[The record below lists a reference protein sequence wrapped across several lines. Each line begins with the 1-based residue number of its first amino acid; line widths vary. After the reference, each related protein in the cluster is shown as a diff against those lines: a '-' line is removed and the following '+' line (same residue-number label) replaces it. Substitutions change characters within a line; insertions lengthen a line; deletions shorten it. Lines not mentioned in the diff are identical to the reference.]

1 MSATASTG
9 EQFVETRIPAR
20 MDRLPWTRWHW
31 RIIIALGTVWILD
44 GLEVTIVGS
53 ISSRLQDKATLGLTP
68 FQAIAQGSIYVAGAC
83 VGALFFGYLTDRLG
97 RKKLFLWTLGL
108 YLVATTAT
116 AFSQDFA
123 MFAIC
128 RFFTGMGIGGE
139 YSAINSAIDELI
151 PARVR
156 GWADLAINGSFWIGT
171 ALAAA
176 AVAAPASDALPMD
189 LGWRLIF
196 GLGAVMALLILGC
209 GARCPRARAGCS
221 PTAAR
226 RRPSESSPTSRR
238 RSRARP
244 RCASCPSPRESRC
257 ASTSASPSASARSR
271 RRSFG
276 RYPKRTTLGLVLMG
290 AQAFTY
296 NAFLFSFATIL
307 TKFFK
312 VSDSVVGV
320 YLLVFA
326 VGNFLGPLLLG
337 RLFDTVGRRP
347 MIGGTFL
354 VSGIVL
360 AISAAL
366 FQSGSLTAW
375 SLTLMWTGAFFFAS
389 AGASAGYLTVSEIF
403 PMEIRAMAIAFFY
416 AVATAIGGLTGP
428 TLFGRLVDNID
439 QMTIG
444 FYIAAGLM
452 IIAAITEFVAGRRR
466 RGRVA
471 GGRRDAAD
479 GRGRTARRGPPR
491 RALLAGI
498 PAAATAGR
506 RSRSRHCT
514 RASTPTSTARSA
526 RSSARSRSR
535 RARGP
540 PRAARN
546 APALATG
553 APGGSPARSGPRW
566 RAARCAAP
574 AAAATRS
581 VSTAPRSRRARS
593 DRAPRPP
600 GRGSRTRCDGA
611 RSP

>member
-9 EQFVETRIPAR
+9 EQFAETRIPAR

-53 ISSRLQDKATLGLTP
+53 ISSRLQEPDTLGLTP

-83 VGALFFGYLTDRLG
+83 VGALIFGYLTDRLG
-97 RKKLFLWTLGL
+97 RKRLFLWTLGL
-108 YLVATTAT
+108 YLLATVTT
-116 AFSQDFA
+116 AFSQDFL

-156 GWADLAINGSFWIGT
+156 GWADLAINGSFWVGT

-176 AVAAPASDALPMD
+176 VSILLLSDALPKD

-196 GLGAVMALLILGC
+196 GLGAVMALLILWV
-209 GARCPRARAGCS
+209 
-221 PTAAR
+221 R
-226 RRPSESSPTSRR
+226 RTLPE
-238 RSRARP
+238 
-244 RCASCPSPRESRC
+244 SPRWLLTHGRADEAERIVSDIEATVAEQAELRELPEPEGEPLRVDQRK
-257 ASTSASPSASARSR
+257 SVGFGEIARTLVS
-271 RRSFG
+271 

-307 TKFFK
+307 TTFYK

-326 VGNFLGPLLLG
+326 IGNFLGPLLLG
-337 RLFDTVGRRP
+337 RLFDTIGRRP

-360 AISAAL
+360 AVSAAL
-366 FQSGSLTAW
+366 FHAGHLGAW

-428 TLFGRLVDNID
+428 TLFGRLVDNVD

-452 IIAAITEFVAGRRR
+452 IIAGITEFILGVAAEGDSLEDIATPLTAEGAPRDE
-466 RGRVA
+466 V
-471 GGRRDAAD
+471 RRDE
-479 GRGRTARRGPPR
+479 RFRRT
-491 RALLAGI
+491 
-498 PAAATAGR
+498 
-506 RSRSRHCT
+506 
-514 RASTPTSTARSA
+514 
-526 RSSARSRSR
+526 
-535 RARGP
+535 
-540 PRAARN
+540 
-546 APALATG
+546 
-553 APGGSPARSGPRW
+553 
-566 RAARCAAP
+566 
-574 AAAATRS
+574 
-581 VSTAPRSRRARS
+581 
-593 DRAPRPP
+593 P
-600 GRGSRTRCDGA
+600 GRGYGWSAQPQSSLHPR
-611 RSP
+611 

>member
-53 ISSRLQDKATLGLTP
+53 ISSRLQEKGTLGLTP

-83 VGALFFGYLTDRLG
+83 VGALLFGYLTDRLG

-176 AVAAPASDALPMD
+176 VSILLLSDALPKD

-196 GLGAVMALLILGC
+196 GLGAVMALLILWV
-209 GARCPRARAGCS
+209 
-221 PTAAR
+221 R
-226 RRPSESSPTSRR
+226 RTLPE
-238 RSRARP
+238 
-244 RCASCPSPRESRC
+244 SPRWLLTHGRADEAERIVSDIEATVAEQAELRELPEPEGEPLRVDQRK
-257 ASTSASPSASARSR
+257 SVG
-271 RRSFG
+271 FG
-276 RYPKRTTLGLVLMG
+276 EIAHTLVSRYPKRTTLGLVLMG

-307 TKFFK
+307 TTFFK

-347 MIGGTFL
+347 MIGGSFL

-366 FQSGSLTAW
+366 FHAGHLGAW
-375 SLTLMWTGAFFFAS
+375 SLTLLWTGAFFFAS

-452 IIAAITEFVAGRRR
+452 IIAALTEFALGVDAEGESLEDVATPLTAEGAPRDEVRRDERFSRVPGRGYGWSAQPQSSLHPRVDTDIDREIGEIVGALHEADGPLPRRDLAQRTRARYWGAGRFSRALGTAMARGEVRR
-466 RGRVA
+466 T
-471 GGRRDAAD
+471 
-479 GRGRTARRGPPR
+479 GRGRYAK
-491 RALLAGI
+491 
-498 PAAATAGR
+498 
-506 RSRSRHCT
+506 
-514 RASTPTSTARSA
+514 
-526 RSSARSRSR
+526 
-535 RARGP
+535 
-540 PRAARN
+540 
-546 APALATG
+546 
-553 APGGSPARSGPRW
+553 
-566 RAARCAAP
+566 
-574 AAAATRS
+574 
-581 VSTAPRSRRARS
+581 V
-593 DRAPRPP
+593 
-600 GRGSRTRCDGA
+600 
-611 RSP
+611 

>member
-1 MSATASTG
+1 
-9 EQFVETRIPAR
+9 

-53 ISSRLQDKATLGLTP
+53 ISSRLQEKDTLGLTP

-83 VGALFFGYLTDRLG
+83 VGALVFGYLTDRMG

-176 AVAAPASDALPMD
+176 VSILLLSDALPKD

-196 GLGAVMALLILGC
+196 GLGAVMALLILWV
-209 GARCPRARAGCS
+209 
-221 PTAAR
+221 R
-226 RRPSESSPTSRR
+226 RTLPE
-238 RSRARP
+238 
-244 RCASCPSPRESRC
+244 SPRWLLTHGRAEEAERIVSDIEATVAEQAELRELPEPEGEPLRVDQRK
-257 ASTSASPSASARSR
+257 SVG
-271 RRSFG
+271 FG
-276 RYPKRTTLGLVLMG
+276 EIAHTLVSRYPKRTTLGLVLMG

-307 TKFFK
+307 TTFFK

-337 RLFDTVGRRP
+337 RLFDTIGRRP
-347 MIGGTFL
+347 MIGGSFL

-366 FQSGSLTAW
+366 FHAGHLGAW

-452 IIAAITEFVAGRRR
+452 IIAALTEFAIGVDAEGESLEDVATPLTAEGAPPDE
-466 RGRVA
+466 V
-471 GGRRDAAD
+471 RRDE
-479 GRGRTARRGPPR
+479 RF
-491 RALLAGI
+491 
-498 PAAATAGR
+498 
-506 RSRSRHCT
+506 SR
-514 RASTPTSTARSA
+514 
-526 RSSARSRSR
+526 
-535 RARGP
+535 
-540 PRAARN
+540 
-546 APALATG
+546 
-553 APGGSPARSGPRW
+553 
-566 RAARCAAP
+566 
-574 AAAATRS
+574 
-581 VSTAPRSRRARS
+581 V
-593 DRAPRPP
+593 P
-600 GRGSRTRCDGA
+600 GRGYGWSALPQSSLHPRVDTDIDREIGEIVGALHEADGPLARRDLAQRTRSRYWGA
-611 RSP
+611 GRFSRALGTAMARGEVRRTGRGHYEKV

>member
-1 MSATASTG
+1 MAAMSATS
-9 EQFVETRIPAR
+9 EQFVETMIPAR

-53 ISSRLQDKATLGLTP
+53 ISSRLQEPDTLGLTP

-83 VGALFFGYLTDRLG
+83 LGALFFGYLTDRLG
-97 RKKLFLWTLGL
+97 RKKLFLWTLAL

-116 AFSQDFA
+116 AFSQDFL

-128 RFFTGMGIGGE
+128 RFFTGVGIGGE

-156 GWADLAINGSFWIGT
+156 GWADLAINGSFWVGT

-176 AVAAPASDALPMD
+176 VSILLLSDALPKD

-196 GLGAVMALLILGC
+196 GLGAVMALLILWV
-209 GARCPRARAGCS
+209 
-221 PTAAR
+221 R
-226 RRPSESSPTSRR
+226 RTLPE
-238 RSRARP
+238 
-244 RCASCPSPRESRC
+244 SPRWLLTHGRAEEAERIVTDIE
-257 ASTSASPSASARSR
+257 ATVARQADVRELPEPEGEPLRVDQRKSVG
-271 RRSFG
+271 FGEIAKTLVG
-276 RYPKRTTLGLVLMG
+276 RYPRRTTLGLVLMG

-312 VSDSVVGV
+312 VSDSGVGI
-320 YLLVFA
+320 YLVVFA

-347 MIGGTFL
+347 MIGGCFL
-354 VSGIVL
+354 ASGIVL
-360 AISAAL
+360 AVSAAL
-366 FQSGSLTAW
+366 FHAGSLTAW
-375 SLTLMWTGAFFFAS
+375 SLTFMWTGAFFFAS

-428 TLFGRLVDNID
+428 TLFGRLVDNVD

-452 IIAAITEFVAGRRR
+452 IIAGITEFILGIDAEGESLEDVATPLTAEGAPQDEVRRDERFTRGPRPGRGYGWSAMPQSSLHPRVDSDIDREVGEIVGALSQSDGPLARRELAERTRSRHWGAGRFSRALGTAMARGEVRR
-466 RGRVA
+466 T
-471 GGRRDAAD
+471 
-479 GRGRTARRGPPR
+479 GRGRYER
-491 RALLAGI
+491 
-498 PAAATAGR
+498 
-506 RSRSRHCT
+506 
-514 RASTPTSTARSA
+514 
-526 RSSARSRSR
+526 
-535 RARGP
+535 
-540 PRAARN
+540 
-546 APALATG
+546 
-553 APGGSPARSGPRW
+553 
-566 RAARCAAP
+566 
-574 AAAATRS
+574 
-581 VSTAPRSRRARS
+581 V
-593 DRAPRPP
+593 
-600 GRGSRTRCDGA
+600 
-611 RSP
+611 

>member
-9 EQFVETRIPAR
+9 ERFVETRIPAR

-53 ISSRLQDKATLGLTP
+53 ISSRLQEKDTLGLTP

-83 VGALFFGYLTDRLG
+83 VGALLFGYLTDRLG

-156 GWADLAINGSFWIGT
+156 GWADLAINGSFWVGT
-171 ALAAA
+171 AIAA
-176 AVAAPASDALPMD
+176 AVSVLLLSDALPKD

-196 GLGAVMALLILGC
+196 GLGAVMALLILWV
-209 GARCPRARAGCS
+209 
-221 PTAAR
+221 R
-226 RRPSESSPTSRR
+226 RTLPE
-238 RSRARP
+238 
-244 RCASCPSPRESRC
+244 SPRWLLTHGRAEEAERIVSDIE
-257 ASTSASPSASARSR
+257 TTVARQAEVR
-271 RRSFG
+271 ELPEPEGEPLRVDQRKAIGFGLIARTLFG

-307 TKFFK
+307 TTFFK

-326 VGNFLGPLLLG
+326 IGNFLGPLLLG

-347 MIGGTFL
+347 MIGGCFL

-366 FQSGSLTAW
+366 FHGGSLGAW
-375 SLTLMWTGAFFFAS
+375 SLTFLWTGAFFFAS
-389 AGASAGYLTVSEIF
+389 AGASAGYLTVSEVF

-416 AVATAIGGLTGP
+416 AIATAIGGLTGP
-428 TLFGRLVDNID
+428 TLFGRLVDSVD

-452 IIAAITEFVAGRRR
+452 IIAAITEFAIGVDAEGESLEDIATPLTAEGAPRDE
-466 RGRVA
+466 V
-471 GGRRDAAD
+471 RRDERFTRGSGRGYGWSAQPQSSLKPRVDSDIDREVGEIVGALEAAD
-479 GRGRTARRGPPR
+479 GPLARRD
-491 RALLAGI
+491 LAVR
-498 PAAATAGR
+498 T
-506 RSRSRHCT
+506 RSRHWGAGRFS
-514 RASTPTSTARSA
+514 RALGTAM
-526 RSSARSRSR
+526 
-535 RARGP
+535 ARGE
-540 PRAARN
+540 
-546 APALATG
+546 
-553 APGGSPARSGPRW
+553 
-566 RAARCAAP
+566 
-574 AAAATRS
+574 
-581 VSTAPRSRRARS
+581 VRRT
-593 DRAPRPP
+593 
-600 GRGSRTRCDGA
+600 GRGRYEKV
-611 RSP
+611 

>member
-53 ISSRLQDKATLGLTP
+53 ISSRLQEKDTLGLTP

-83 VGALFFGYLTDRLG
+83 VGALVFGYLTDRMG

-156 GWADLAINGSFWIGT
+156 GWADLAINGSFWVGT

-176 AVAAPASDALPMD
+176 VSILLLSDALPKD

-196 GLGAVMALLILGC
+196 GLGAVMALLILWV
-209 GARCPRARAGCS
+209 
-221 PTAAR
+221 R
-226 RRPSESSPTSRR
+226 RTLPE
-238 RSRARP
+238 
-244 RCASCPSPRESRC
+244 SPRWLLTHGRAEEAERIVSDIEATVAEQAELRELPEPEGEPLRVDQRK
-257 ASTSASPSASARSR
+257 SVG
-271 RRSFG
+271 FG
-276 RYPKRTTLGLVLMG
+276 EIAHTLVSRYPKRTTLGLVLMG

-307 TKFFK
+307 TTFFK

-337 RLFDTVGRRP
+337 RLFDTIGRRP
-347 MIGGTFL
+347 MIGGSFL

-366 FQSGSLTAW
+366 FHAGHLGAW

-452 IIAAITEFVAGRRR
+452 IIAALTEFAIGVDAEGESLEDVATPLTAEGAPRDEVRRDERFSRVPGRGYGWSAQPQSSLHPRVDTDIDREIGEIVGALKEADGPLARRDIAQRTRARYWGAGRFSRALGTAMARGEVRR
-466 RGRVA
+466 T
-471 GGRRDAAD
+471 
-479 GRGRTARRGPPR
+479 GRGRYEK
-491 RALLAGI
+491 
-498 PAAATAGR
+498 
-506 RSRSRHCT
+506 
-514 RASTPTSTARSA
+514 
-526 RSSARSRSR
+526 
-535 RARGP
+535 
-540 PRAARN
+540 
-546 APALATG
+546 
-553 APGGSPARSGPRW
+553 
-566 RAARCAAP
+566 
-574 AAAATRS
+574 
-581 VSTAPRSRRARS
+581 V
-593 DRAPRPP
+593 
-600 GRGSRTRCDGA
+600 
-611 RSP
+611 

>member
-1 MSATASTG
+1 MSATAATG
-9 EQFVETRIPAR
+9 DQFVETQIPAR
-20 MDRLPWTRWHW
+20 MDRLPWTKWHW
-31 RIIIALGTVWILD
+31 RIIVALGTVWILD

-83 VGALFFGYLTDRLG
+83 TGALFFGYLTDRLG

-108 YLVATTAT
+108 YLIATVAT
-116 AFSQDFA
+116 AFSQDFL

-139 YSAINSAIDELI
+139 YAAINSAIDELI

-156 GWADLAINGSFWIGT
+156 GWADLAINGSFWVGT

-176 AVAAPASDALPMD
+176 VSLLLLSDLLPKD

-196 GLGAVMALLILGC
+196 GLGAVMALLILWV
-209 GARCPRARAGCS
+209 RRTLPESPRWLLTHGRAEEAERIVGDIERTVAEQAGMREL
-221 PTAAR
+221 PEPEGEPLR
-226 RRPSESSPTSRR
+226 VDQR
-238 RSRARP
+238 RSIGFGDVAK
-244 RCASCPSPRESRC
+244 
-257 ASTSASPSASARSR
+257 TLV
-271 RRSFG
+271 G
-276 RYPKRTTLGLVLMG
+276 RYPKRTVLGLVLMG

-312 VSDSVVGV
+312 VGDASVGI

-326 VGNFLGPLLLG
+326 IGNFLGPLLLG

-347 MIGGTFL
+347 MIGGCFL

-366 FQSGSLTAW
+366 FHAGSLSAW
-375 SLTLMWTGAFFFAS
+375 SLTLLWTGAFFFAS

-452 IIAAITEFVAGRRR
+452 VIAAITEFVLGVDAEGETLEDIATPLTAEGTSREGAEPAERDEVRRGERFARASRGPGWSGMPHASSRARVDTDIDREVGEIVGTLDEADGPLGRRELAERTNSRFWGAGRFSTALGTAMARGEIRR
-466 RGRVA
+466 V
-471 GGRRDAAD
+471 
-479 GRGRTARRGPPR
+479 GRGRYE
-491 RALLAGI
+491 
-498 PAAATAGR
+498 ATK
-506 RSRSRHCT
+506 
-514 RASTPTSTARSA
+514 
-526 RSSARSRSR
+526 SR
-535 RARGP
+535 R
-540 PRAARN
+540 
-546 APALATG
+546 
-553 APGGSPARSGPRW
+553 
-566 RAARCAAP
+566 
-574 AAAATRS
+574 
-581 VSTAPRSRRARS
+581 
-593 DRAPRPP
+593 
-600 GRGSRTRCDGA
+600 
-611 RSP
+611 

>member
-53 ISSRLQDKATLGLTP
+53 ISSRLQEKDTLGLTP

-83 VGALFFGYLTDRLG
+83 VGALVFGYLTDRMG

-156 GWADLAINGSFWIGT
+156 GWADLAINGSFWVGT

-176 AVAAPASDALPMD
+176 VSILLLSDALPKD

-196 GLGAVMALLILGC
+196 GLGAVMALLILWV
-209 GARCPRARAGCS
+209 
-221 PTAAR
+221 R
-226 RRPSESSPTSRR
+226 RTLPE
-238 RSRARP
+238 
-244 RCASCPSPRESRC
+244 SPRWLLTHGRAEEAERIVSDIEATVAEQAELRELPEPEGEPLRIDQRK
-257 ASTSASPSASARSR
+257 SVG
-271 RRSFG
+271 FG
-276 RYPKRTTLGLVLMG
+276 EIAHTLVSRYPKRTTLGLVLMG

-307 TKFFK
+307 TTFFK

-337 RLFDTVGRRP
+337 RLFDTIGRRP
-347 MIGGTFL
+347 MIGGSFL

-366 FQSGSLTAW
+366 FHAGHLGAW

-428 TLFGRLVDNID
+428 TLFGRLVDSID

-452 IIAAITEFVAGRRR
+452 IIAALTEFAIGVDAEGESLEDVATPLTAEGAPRDEVRRDERFSRVPGRGYGWSAQPQSSLHPRVDTDIDREIGEIVGALKEADGPLARRDLAQRTRSRYWGAGRFSRALGTAMARGEVRR
-466 RGRVA
+466 T
-471 GGRRDAAD
+471 
-479 GRGRTARRGPPR
+479 GRGRYEK
-491 RALLAGI
+491 
-498 PAAATAGR
+498 
-506 RSRSRHCT
+506 
-514 RASTPTSTARSA
+514 
-526 RSSARSRSR
+526 
-535 RARGP
+535 
-540 PRAARN
+540 
-546 APALATG
+546 
-553 APGGSPARSGPRW
+553 
-566 RAARCAAP
+566 
-574 AAAATRS
+574 
-581 VSTAPRSRRARS
+581 V
-593 DRAPRPP
+593 
-600 GRGSRTRCDGA
+600 
-611 RSP
+611 